1 MVKTVLHLDT
11 AGSVFVGSAMVS
23 SASYGYAYCAFGK
36 VQISSLS
43 NCTDDAVCH
52 YATHPVAGGKKWSE
66 GHWQRFVQEAKRRGL
81 TCGVKNA
88 VKLTP
93 LRNAVKPTP
102 LRTAFI
108 TLTKEDRRLVQEVLK
123 EKGLYTSK
131 VDGLYGK
138 RTSTALGQFNKAHFS
153 AADLKKKENVEAL
166 LNAVL
171 RLKNNVAAECSYTTS
186 TSYCSAA
193 QLCSNATQSVNGQL
207 QWVTN
212 SFADAAKKKGSS
224 CNVVEIKE
232 PVSCS
237 SNPTV
242 CRDNEICTL
251 ATKADS
257 GVVQWQNNP
266 KFRAHVDAAKTRR
279 LECGVFEGIAAATV
293 AFESGKYNTAFELSQ
308 VLAVQGNADAQFY
321 LGKMYEGGLGALQ
334 ISTLAHMWFNIS
346 ALNGNEEAPER
357 RKAIQ
362 QSMTPAAVEK
372 AQTMALSCI
381 QSRYVDCGAVMPV
394 APKVKTQQVQK
405 PIRVEPTSSELRA
418 YFVSQSLTERKQI
431 QYALK
436 KLGYYGSSVD
446 GLWGKGTNRVLV
458 NYVSNERDITL
469 PSAIYPSL
477 IAKVEVPSRF
487 ATLKKKV
494 VQQKQVSTANLS
506 RDGKKCVSNGFSPGT
521 QEYLQCLSYEQQ
533 RRQNQSNM
541 LLNLGQ
547 SLLQTPSMPAPST
560 GGLNGGVFCNTMGNY
575 TYCN

>member
-1 MVKTVLHLDT
+1 M
-11 AGSVFVGSAMVS
+11 
-23 SASYGYAYCAFGK
+23 
-36 VQISSLS
+36 
-43 NCTDDAVCH
+43 
-52 YATHPVAGGKKWSE
+52 
-66 GHWQRFVQEAKRRGL
+66 
-81 TCGVKNA
+81 
-88 VKLTP
+88 
-93 LRNAVKPTP
+93 
-102 LRTAFI
+102 
-108 TLTKEDRRLVQEVLK
+108 
-123 EKGLYTSK
+123 
-131 VDGLYGK
+131 
-138 RTSTALGQFNKAHFS
+138 
-153 AADLKKKENVEAL
+153 
-166 LNAVL
+166 
-171 RLKNNVAAECSYTTS
+171 
-186 TSYCSAA
+186 
-193 QLCSNATQSVNGQL
+193 
-207 QWVTN
+207 
-212 SFADAAKKKGSS
+212 
-224 CNVVEIKE
+224 
-232 PVSCS
+232 
-237 SNPTV
+237 
-242 CRDNEICTL
+242 
-251 ATKADS
+251 
-257 GVVQWQNNP
+257 QWQNNP
-266 KFRAHVDAAKTRR
+266 KFRAHIDAAKTRG
-279 LECGVFEGIAAATV
+279 LECGVLEGIAAATV

-321 LGKMYEGGLGALQ
+321 LGKMYEEGLGALQ

-372 AQTMALSCI
+372 AQTMAFSCI
-381 QSRYVDCGAVMPV
+381 QSRYVDCGAVMPM

-405 PIRVEPTSSELRA
+405 PTRVEPTSSELRA

-436 KLGYYGSSVD
+436 QLGYYGSSVD
-446 GLWGKGTNRVLV
+446 GLWGKGTNRALV

-487 ATLKKKV
+487 ATVKKKV
-494 VQQKQVSTANLS
+494 VEQKPVSTANLS

-547 SLLQTPSMPAPST
+547 GLLQTPSFPAPST

>member
-1 MVKTVLHLDT
+1 MN
-11 AGSVFVGSAMVS
+11 S
-23 SASYGYAYCAFGK
+23 
-36 VQISSLS
+36 
-43 NCTDDAVCH
+43 
-52 YATHPVAGGKKWSE
+52 
-66 GHWQRFVQEAKRRGL
+66 
-81 TCGVKNA
+81 
-88 VKLTP
+88 
-93 LRNAVKPTP
+93 TP

-108 TLTKEDRRLVQEVLK
+108 KLAKEDRKLVQEILK

-171 RLKNNVAAECSYTTS
+171 RLKNNVEAECSYTTS

-193 QLCSNATQSVNGQL
+193 QLCYNATQSVNGQL

-212 SFADAAKKKGSS
+212 SFADAAKKKGYS
-224 CNVVEIKE
+224 CNVAEIKK

-237 SNPTV
+237 SNPTA
-242 CRDNEICTL
+242 CRDDEICAL
-251 ATKADS
+251 ATKTDS

-266 KFRAHVDAAKTRR
+266 KLRAHIDAAKTRG
-279 LECGVFEGIAAATV
+279 LECGVLEGIAAATV

-321 LGKMYEGGLGALQ
+321 LGKMYEEGLGALQ

-357 RKAIQ
+357 RKVIQ

-405 PIRVEPTSSELRA
+405 PTRVEPTSSELRA

-436 KLGYYGSSVD
+436 QLGYYGSSVD
-446 GLWGKGTNRVLV
+446 GLWGKGTNRALV

-487 ATLKKKV
+487 ATVKKKV
-494 VQQKQVSTANLS
+494 VQQKPVSTANLS

-547 SLLQTPSMPAPST
+547 GLLQTPSFPAPST

>member
-1 MVKTVLHLDT
+1 MKKTVLHLVT
-11 AGSVFVGSAMVS
+11 AGAVFVGSAIVS
-23 SASYGYAYCAFGK
+23 SASYGAKSCDHRNPQF
-36 VQISSLS
+36 SLR
-43 NCTDDAVCH
+43 NCTASSICY
-52 YATHPVAGGKKWSE
+52 YATAPWEIEKTWSGGY
-66 GHWQRFVQEAKRRGL
+66 WQRLVEEAKRRGL

-88 VKLTP
+88 VK
-93 LRNAVKPTP
+93 PTP

-108 TLTKEDRRLVQEVLK
+108 KLTKEDRKLVQEILK

-138 RTSTALGQFNKAHFS
+138 RTSTALGQSNKAHFS
-153 AADLKKKENVEAL
+153 AADLKKKENVETL

-171 RLKNNVAAECSYTTS
+171 RLKNNVEEKCSYTTAM
-186 TSYCSAA
+186 SYCSAA
-193 QLCSNATQSVNGQL
+193 QLCSNATQLVSGQL

-212 SFADAAKKKGSS
+212 TFADAAKKKGYS
-224 CNVVEIKE
+224 CNVVEIKK

-237 SNPTV
+237 SNPTL
-242 CRDNEICTL
+242 CRDDEICVL
-251 ATKADS
+251 ATKADG
-257 GVVQWQNNP
+257 GVVRWQDEF

-279 LECGVFEGIAAATV
+279 LECGVLEGIAAATV

-321 LGKMYEGGLGALQ
+321 LGKMYEEGLGALQ

-346 ALNGNEEAPER
+346 ALNGNGEAAER

-381 QSRYVDCGAVMPV
+381 QSRYVDCGAVMPM
-394 APKVKTQQVQK
+394 APKVEAQKVQK
-405 PIRVEPTSSELRA
+405 PIRIEPTSSELRS
-418 YFVSQSLTERKQI
+418 YFVRQSLTERKQI

-436 KLGYYGSSVD
+436 HLGYYGSSVD
-446 GLWGKGTNRVLV
+446 GLWGKGTNRALV
-458 NYVSNERDITL
+458 NYVSNERDINL

-487 ATLKKKV
+487 ATVKKKV

-506 RDGKKCVSNGFSPGT
+506 RDGQKCVSNGFSPGT

-547 SLLQTPSMPAPST
+547 GLLQTPSFPAPST

>member
-1 MVKTVLHLDT
+1 MKKTVLHLVT
-11 AGSVFVGSAMVS
+11 AGAVFVGSAIIS
-23 SASYGYAYCAFGK
+23 SASYGAKICDHEDPQF
-36 VQISSLS
+36 SLR
-43 NCTDDAVCH
+43 NCTASAVCS
-52 YATHPVAGGKKWSE
+52 YATETWAIGKKWSD
-66 GHWQRFVQEAKRRGL
+66 GYWQRFVQEAKRRGL
-81 TCGVKNA
+81 TCGVG
-88 VKLTP
+88 
-93 LRNAVKPTP
+93 AVKPTP

-108 TLTKEDRRLVQEVLK
+108 TLTKEDRKLVQEVLK

-138 RTSTALGQFNKAHFS
+138 RTSIALEQFNKAHFS
-153 AADLKKKENVEAL
+153 AADLKKKQNVEAL

-171 RLKNNVAAECSYTTS
+171 RLKNNVEAECSYTTS

-193 QLCSNATQSVNGQL
+193 QLCSNATQLVNGQL
-207 QWVTN
+207 QWDTN
-212 SFADAAKKKGSS
+212 SFADAAKKKGYS
-224 CNVVEIKE
+224 CNVAEIKE

-237 SNPTV
+237 SNPTA
-242 CRDNEICTL
+242 CRDDEICAL

-266 KFRAHVDAAKTRR
+266 KFRAHIGAAKTRG
-279 LECGVFEGIAAATV
+279 LECGVLEGIAAATV

-321 LGKMYEGGLGALQ
+321 LGKMYEEGLGALQ

-346 ALNGNEEAPER
+346 ALNGNGEAPER

-381 QSRYVDCGAVMPV
+381 QSRYVDCGAVMPM
-394 APKVKTQQVQK
+394 APKVEAQQVQK

-436 KLGYYGSSVD
+436 QLGYYGSSVD
-446 GLWGKGTNRVLV
+446 GLWGKGTNRALV

-487 ATLKKKV
+487 ATIKKKV
-494 VQQKQVSTANLS
+494 VQQKPVSTANLS

-547 SLLQTPSMPAPST
+547 GLLQTPSFPAPST